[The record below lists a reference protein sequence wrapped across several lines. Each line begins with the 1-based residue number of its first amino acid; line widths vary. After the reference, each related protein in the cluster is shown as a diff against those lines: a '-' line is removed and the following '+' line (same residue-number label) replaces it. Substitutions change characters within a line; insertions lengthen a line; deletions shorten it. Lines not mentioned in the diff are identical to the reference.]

1 MKNKVNSEALG
12 KYMRD
17 SAYVWH
23 NMMGG
28 GTVGAFNKMLT
39 GGLVNH
45 YVENDEGFREFVRSQ
60 DPMAKIQIIK
70 NYRNNDN
77 GFMYADTDE
86 DMIEKFK
93 KHNLL

>member
-1 MKNKVNSEALG
+1 MDNQVNSEALG

-28 GTVGAFNKMLT
+28 GTVGAFKKMLT

-45 YVENDEGFREFVRSQ
+45 YVENDEGFC
-60 DPMAKIQIIK
+60 
-70 NYRNNDN
+70 
-77 GFMYADTDE
+77 
-86 DMIEKFK
+86 
-93 KHNLL
+93 

>member
-1 MKNKVNSEALG
+1 MDNQVNSEALG

-28 GTVGAFNKMLT
+28 GTVGAFKKMLS

-45 YVENDEGFREFVRSQ
+45 YTENDEGFREFVRSQ

-70 NYRNNDN
+70 NYRSNDN